1 MFVLWSLLST
11 TTRLF
16 FLFKSPIFLCHT
28 GPVTCVCVCVCVCVF
43 LKILFRCRN
52 ISALQE
58 CLSKIMLVREKD
70 LDTARQ
76 YFELLLLND
85 EVCPWLPSS
94 SPPVFCIISDFS
106 FAFVRRFIRT

>member
-1 MFVLWSLLST
+1 MACSAL
-11 TTRLF
+11 
-16 FLFKSPIFLCHT
+16 
-28 GPVTCVCVCVCVCVF
+28 
-43 LKILFRCRN
+43 RCRN

-85 EVCPWLPSS
+85 EVLFPPSPYDRCLVKTLFSS
-94 SPPVFCIISDFS
+94 SS
-106 FAFVRRFIRT
+106 FLLGDL